1 MPTNFP
7 YDLKGFYAIDSNGNV
22 TFLGNDYITSE
33 DTEDTEAEPKKE
45 YDPNEIVDYKVIN
58 DTVVIVYF
66 ADGTIEKAVCDEDD
80 EYDFNKAIEIC
91 VCKKKFGGTKAYNN
105 AIRKAIKQ
113 VYKVDAA
120 KNAELEEQERIAHK
134 KVKDEER
141 KAKRKAKKR
150 QEKIDIQAEAFY
162 NAMMKYD
169 ETLAFNCDQCIEPNE
184 DNVSSDVNV
193 SEDVNEVIE

>member
-33 DTEDTEAEPKKE
+33 GNKSELKKE
-45 YDPNEIVDYKVIN
+45 YDPDEFIDYKVIN

-66 ADGTIEKAVCDEDD
+66 ADGTTEKAVCDEDD

-91 VCKKKFGGTKAYNN
+91 VCKKRFGGTKAYNN

-134 KVKDEER
+134 KAKDEER
-141 KAKRKAKKR
+141 KAKRRAKKR

-169 ETLAFNCDQCIEPNE
+169 ETLGFNCAQYIEPNE
-184 DNVSSDVNV
+184 DNENPDVNV
-193 SEDVNEVIE
+193 SEDVNEATE